1 MSNLSKTKH
10 AGKQGLAVNGGPKAF
25 PAMTGTAEPKVGVE
39 EFLSIAERFG
49 FTPEALGR
57 IRSAVSNDDFVG
69 GGPNLARYLC
79 PFPEPPKGE
88 RFEAAAREKFGV
100 RHALAISSGTAAVH
114 AAAAAAGAAPGREV
128 IVPAIGFMATSSA
141 VAMTGATP
149 VFCDVDE
156 SFQMDPAK
164 IEPLIT
170 ERTVAVIPTHPWGG
184 VCDREAILTVAGRG
198 GVKVVED
205 CAQSP
210 GGRYRG
216 RYVGTMG
223 DIGCF
228 SISAY
233 KIIGGGEGGLVIT
246 DDERLFDRV
255 RQLAECG
262 GLWRADRFAPP
273 RYEGELFVGTNY
285 RMSELEAAVNVVQL
299 AKLDDVV
306 GRHHTVFERVARQL
320 KTYREIVP
328 RRVTDAEGW
337 IGYQLRFYPRTHE
350 LGRQIAAALDAE
362 GIGCGFR
369 GPDAAPDWHVYHH
382 MFPVILDPD
391 TGRPRYMRG
400 DCPVADD
407 LYDRS
412 VRVGLDQWFSQAD
425 CDAVAAGIN
434 KVLSTYCT
442 PDERAAKWL

>member
-1 MSNLSKTKH
+1 MSKAKR
-10 AGKQGLAVNGGPKAF
+10 AGEQELAVNGGPKAF
-25 PAMTGTAEPKVGVE
+25 AGTTGKPEPKIGVE
-39 EFLSIAERFG
+39 EFMSVAERFG
-49 FTPEALGR
+49 FTGEALGR
-57 IRSAVSNDDFVG
+57 IRAAVSNDDFVG

-88 RFEAAAREKFGV
+88 QFEAAAREMFDV
-100 RHALAISSGTAAVH
+100 RCALSISSGTAAVH
-114 AAAAAAGAAPGREV
+114 AAAAAVGAAPGKEV
-128 IVPAIGFMATSSA
+128 IVPAIGFMATSA
-141 VAMTGATP
+141 ALAMTGATP

-156 SFQMDPAK
+156 SFQMDPGK

-170 ERTVAVIPTHPWGG
+170 QRTVAVAPTHQWGG
-184 VCDREAILTVAGRG
+184 VCDMDPIVAVARG
-198 GVKVVED
+198 HGLKVIED

-216 RYVGTMG
+216 RYVGTIG
-223 DIGCF
+223 DVGCF

-233 KIIGGGEGGLVIT
+233 KIIGGGEGGLLVT
-246 DDERLFDRV
+246 DDEGLYDRA

-262 GLWRADRFAPP
+262 GLWRGDRFAPP
-273 RYEGELFVGTNY
+273 RHAGELFVGTNY
-285 RMSELEAAVNVVQL
+285 RMSELEAAVDVVQL
-299 AKLDDVV
+299 AKLEDVV
-306 GRHHTVFERVARQL
+306 GRHRKVFARVAGRL
-320 KTYREIVP
+320 ATFREIVP

-337 IGYQLRFYPRTHE
+337 IGYELRFYPETLE
-350 LGRQIAAALDAE
+350 LGRRIAAALTAE
-362 GIGCGFR
+362 GIGCGYR

-382 MFPVILDPD
+382 MFPVILDPA
-391 TGRPRYMRG
+391 TGEPRYRRG

-412 VRVGLDQWFSQAD
+412 VRVGLDQWFAQAD

-434 KVLSTYCT
+434 KVLSAYCT

>member
-1 MSNLSKTKH
+1 LSKTKH
-10 AGKQGLAVNGGPKAF
+10 AGEQELAVNGGPKAF
-25 PAMTGTAEPKVGVE
+25 AGMTGKPQPKIGVE
-39 EFLSIAERFG
+39 EFMSVAERFG
-49 FTPEALGR
+49 FTGEALGR
-57 IRSAVSNDDFVG
+57 IRAAVSNDDFVG

-88 RFEAAAREKFGV
+88 QFEAAAREMFGV
-100 RHALAISSGTAAVH
+100 RCALSISSGTAAVH
-114 AAAAAAGAAPGREV
+114 AAAVAVGAAPGKEV
-128 IVPAIGFMATSSA
+128 IVPAIGFMATSA
-141 VAMTGATP
+141 ALAMTGATP

-156 SFQMDPAK
+156 SFQMDPGK

-170 ERTVAVIPTHPWGG
+170 ERTVAVIPTHQWGG
-184 VCDREAILTVAGRG
+184 VCDMDPIVAVARRHGL
-198 GVKVVED
+198 KVIED

-216 RYVGTMG
+216 KYVGTIG
-223 DIGCF
+223 DVGCF

-233 KIIGGGEGGLVIT
+233 KIIGGGEGGLVVT
-246 DDERLFDRV
+246 DDEGLYDRA

-262 GLWRADRFAPP
+262 GLWRGDRFAPP

-285 RMSELEAAVNVVQL
+285 RMSELEAAVDVVQL
-299 AKLDDVV
+299 AKLEDVV
-306 GRHHTVFERVARQL
+306 GRHRKVFARVAGRL
-320 KTYREIVP
+320 ETFREIVP

-337 IGYQLRFYPRTHE
+337 IGYELRFYPETHE
-350 LGRQIAAALDAE
+350 LGRRIAAALTAE
-362 GIGCGFR
+362 GIGCGYR

-382 MFPVILDPD
+382 MFPVILDPA
-391 TGRPRYMRG
+391 TGEPRYRRG

-434 KVLSTYCT
+434 KVLSAYCT